1 MAQGD
6 NVHRIEATEE
16 SKKSTWAE
24 FTQEVTMHGIRYV
37 HLSNLHP
44 VMR

>member
-1 MAQGD
+1 MKFSA
-6 NVHRIEATEE
+6 EE
-16 SKKSTWAE
+16 NEQTDRKTPTWEE

-37 HLSNLHP
+37 HLSHLHP